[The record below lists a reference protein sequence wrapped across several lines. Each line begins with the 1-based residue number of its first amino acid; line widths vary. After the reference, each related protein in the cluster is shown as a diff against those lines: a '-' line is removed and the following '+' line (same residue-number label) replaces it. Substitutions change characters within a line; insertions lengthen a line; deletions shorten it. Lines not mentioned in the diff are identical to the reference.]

1 MFLLHQADVT
11 EGQGQFQ
18 VEEISEVGLVNFLRN
33 NLFDSHELVSVAN
46 ARIGYVRLLRLVREE
61 SVEGALVGGGILERV
76 PEEFK
81 RSNFFATPHLQ

>member
-18 VEEISEVGLVNFLRN
+18 VEEISEVGLVNFRETM
-33 NLFDSHELVSVAN
+33 FDSHELVSVAN

-81 RSNFFATPHLQ
+81 RSNFFATHLQ

>member
-18 VEEISEVGLVNFLRN
+18 VEEISEVGLVNFCETTV
-33 NLFDSHELVSVAN
+33 DSHELVSVTN
-46 ARIGYVRLLRLVREE
+46 ARIGYVRLLRLVREQ
-61 SVEGALVGGGILERV
+61 SVEGTLVGGGILERV

-81 RSNFFATPHLQ
+81 RSNFFATHPQ

>member
-18 VEEISEVGLVNFLRN
+18 VEEISEVGLVNFCETPV
-33 NLFDSHELVSVAN
+33 DSHELVSMAN

-61 SVEGALVGGGILERV
+61 SVEGTLVGGGILERV

-81 RSNFFATPHLQ
+81 RSNFFATDLQ

>member
-1 MFLLHQADVT
+1 MILLHQADVT
-11 EGQGQFQ
+11 EGQGQLQ

-46 ARIGYVRLLRLVREE
+46 ARISYVRLLRLVREK
-61 SVEGALVGGGILERV
+61 SVEGTLVGGGILERV

-81 RSNFFATPHLQ
+81 RSNFFATHPQ